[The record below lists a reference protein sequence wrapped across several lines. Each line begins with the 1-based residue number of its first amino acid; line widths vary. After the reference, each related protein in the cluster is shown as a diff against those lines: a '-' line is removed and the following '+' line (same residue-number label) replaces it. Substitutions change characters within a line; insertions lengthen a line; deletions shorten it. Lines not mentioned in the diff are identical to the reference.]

1 MESIFIVA
9 SVVKLILLYYVF
21 VYIGTYGFK
30 IVFLFM
36 SKTMPLGQNKYSL
49 SFEKS
54 FPYKILVC
62 KFSVAVFYPKH
73 NKFHIFN
80 KRFLKM

>member
-1 MESIFIVA
+1 MKNMKSIFIVA

-36 SKTMPLGQNKYSL
+36 SKTISLRNNKYSF

-54 FPYKILVC
+54 FP
-62 KFSVAVFYPKH
+62 
-73 NKFHIFN
+73 
-80 KRFLKM
+80 